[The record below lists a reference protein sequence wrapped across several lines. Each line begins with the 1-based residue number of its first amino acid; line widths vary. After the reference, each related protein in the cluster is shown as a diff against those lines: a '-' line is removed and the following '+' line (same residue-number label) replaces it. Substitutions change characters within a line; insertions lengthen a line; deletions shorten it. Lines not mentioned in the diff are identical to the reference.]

1 YHLQRAVDR
10 ALWTSAWSRKNPLGD
25 RKVIQSTTPAQMREI
40 QRKYYVPN
48 NTALIVTGAVSAQ
61 RVFRLAQNIFGDWK
75 RAPDPFVTDP
85 IPPVPPLAGNVGVVV
100 EQPVGTVLVMLR
112 WHGPSARGDVAA
124 TYAADVFS
132 DVLNQD
138 GSRFKRKLVDSGLF
152 QSIQVHYYTLNHTG
166 PITIFGETTPDRLRQ
181 ALAALEAELERVD
194 DPDYFTAGE
203 LESVTRRRIADT
215 MFNLERSSGFAHQLA
230 FWWSVTGLDYFLGY
244 VDAMA
249 RQTPAELRAYAQKYI
264 VGKPHVTGVLLSP
277 QARRQIGLTEEELT
291 GRRATP

>member
-1 YHLQRAVDR
+1 
-10 ALWTSAWSRKNPLGD
+10 
-25 RKVIQSTTPAQMREI
+25 M
-40 QRKYYVPN
+40 
-48 NTALIVTGAVSAQ
+48 
-61 RVFRLAQNIFGDWK
+61 FRWQ
-75 RAPDPFVTDP
+75 
-85 IPPVPPLAGNVGVVV
+85 
-100 EQPVGTVLVMLR
+100 
-112 WHGPSARGDVAA
+112 GPSARGDVAA

-132 DVLNQD
+132 DVMNQD

-181 ALAALEAELERVD
+181 AIAALEAELERVD
-194 DPDYFTAGE
+194 DPDYFTAAE

-215 MFNLERSSGFAHQLA
+215 MFQLERSSGFAHQLA

-249 RQTPAELRAYAQKYI
+249 GQTPAELRAYAAKYI
-264 VGKPHVTGVLLSP
+264 VGKPRVTGVLLSP
-277 QARRQIGLTEEELT
+277 QARRQIGLTEDELA